1 MNNREKVLTKEEI
14 KKVLEILIQELN
26 LRLLLEQQGERML
39 WVEDIILTVEKT
51 DRSV

>member
-14 KKVLEILIQELN
+14 KKVLEMLIQELN
-26 LRLLLEQQGERML
+26 LRLLLEQQGEHML
-39 WVEDIILTVEKT
+39 WVEDIILTIEKT